1 MRLYFHSK
9 MPFPSTEV
17 RLIAT
22 FKQGLK
28 QAVSDIDGYSWDDVD
43 SITEQKLLLMAIR
56 DHDLD
61 SEVTIQWYADGDM
74 LPELDHGIENAGELA
89 IRDEEGPYP
98 AVQQVAEYYIATE
111 ENSESLPTEMS
122 ITEVINA
129 ETFSW
134 LREYYDQRD
143 GPFQDLYLANI
154 DTHLHLYQCAKACD
168 PEAAVED
175 FPENLIQP
183 LSERTSEMKRE
194 LLRFQVFAG
203 LESYVTQFTKV
214 AETVLDEC
222 ANRGVAEMDQEQRS
236 EYQKLLQHLDTFYY
250 HGLWKQITRLIAVHT
265 VSGPEDYFERAANWG
280 RVEKTKEK
288 FVEVFSEFAETASE
302 YDIDVDI
309 KEDQLPEVW
318 INRESITKEE
328 FLDWE
333 LGQSLPKDAVSS
345 VPEDDP
351 VYDLVG

>member
-1 MRLYFHSK
+1 MS
-9 MPFPSTEV
+9 FPSTEV

-28 QAVSDIDGYSWDDVD
+28 QAISDIRGYSWDDVD

-56 DHDLD
+56 DHDLE

-74 LPELDHGIENAGELA
+74 LPELDHGIENSEKLA
-89 IRDEEGPYP
+89 IRDEGGPYP
-98 AVQQVAEYYIATE
+98 TVQQIAEYYIATKE
-111 ENSESLPTEMS
+111 GSETLPTGTS

-134 LREYYDQRD
+134 LRKYYEQRD

-154 DTHLHLYQCAKACD
+154 DIHLHLYQCARACD
-168 PEAAVED
+168 PESSVD
-175 FPENLIQP
+175 KFPEDLIQP
-183 LSERTSEMKRE
+183 LSERTSDMKRE
-194 LLRFQVFAG
+194 LLRFQIFAG
-203 LESYVTQFTKV
+203 LEPYVTEFTQV

-222 ANRGVAEMDQEQRS
+222 AHREVAAMDPEERS
-236 EYQKLLQHLDTFYY
+236 EYQRLLQHLDTFYY

-280 RVEKTKEK
+280 RVEKTEEK
-288 FVEVFSEFAETASE
+288 FVEVFREFEKTASE
-302 YDIDVDI
+302 YDIDVEI
-309 KEDQLPEVW
+309 KEEQLPEVW
-318 INRESITKEE
+318 INREPITKEE
-328 FLDWE
+328 FLNWE
-333 LGQSLPKDAVSS
+333 LDQSLPKDAVSS

-351 VYDLVG
+351 IYDLVG

>member
-1 MRLYFHSK
+1 MS
-9 MPFPSTEV
+9 FPSTEV

-28 QAVSDIDGYSWDDVD
+28 RAVSDIDGYSWDDVD

-56 DHDLD
+56 DHGLEG
-61 SEVTIQWYADGDM
+61 EVTIQWYADGDM
-74 LPELDHGIENAGELA
+74 LPELDDGIENGENLA

-98 AVQQVAEYYIATE
+98 TVQQIAEYYIATE
-111 ENSESLPTEMS
+111 RDSESLPTGAS
-122 ITEVINA
+122 ITAVIDA

-134 LREYYDQRD
+134 LRGYYEQRD

-154 DTHLHLYQCAKACD
+154 DIHLHLYQCARACD
-168 PEAAVED
+168 PEASVGE

-183 LSERTSEMKRE
+183 LSERGSDMKRE
-194 LLRFQVFAG
+194 LLRFQIFAG
-203 LESYVTQFTKV
+203 LEPYVTEFTRV
-214 AETVLDEC
+214 AKIVLDEC
-222 ANRGVAEMDQEQRS
+222 AHREVPAMGPEERS

-280 RVEKTKEK
+280 RVEKTEQK
-288 FVEVFSEFAETASE
+288 FIEVFKEFKETASK

-309 KEDQLPEVW
+309 KEEQLPEVW
-318 INRESITKEE
+318 INRESIPKEE
-328 FLDWE
+328 FLSWE
-333 LGQSLPKDAVSS
+333 LDQSLPKDAVSS

-351 VYDLVG
+351 IYDLVG